1 MSDTDKNTT
10 GSLSVTQQKI
20 LEQHNLRERVKQRQR
35 ERAAALPH
43 HGRPKGAKN
52 KLTLLREAVK
62 AKAENM
68 VLDDWEE
75 VVETTLEMAKGGDTT
90 CLKILWDRVIPSKR
104 AIDESGNSSDKMN
117 VTINIGGLEVKSV
130 MGERQPDPVEGEFV
144 DITVGETENGNT

>member
-1 MSDTDKNTT
+1 MSDTDKSTT

-20 LEQHNLRERVKQRQR
+20 LEQQQLKDRVKQRQIA
-35 ERAAALPH
+35 RAKALPH
-43 HGRPKGAKN
+43 TGRPKGAKG
-52 KLTLLREAVK
+52 KLTLLREAVL

-104 AIDESGNSSDKMN
+104 AIDTSSEGTDKMN

-130 MGERQPDPVEGEFV
+130 MGEPAVEGEFV
-144 DITVGETENGNT
+144 EVTVGEEDGNS